1 MDVLGYEGKRV
12 IVTGAGSG
20 MGAATARLLVELGAE
35 VHAIDV
41 KKPDT
46 AGLASFSEC
55 DLRDPR
61 QIEPTVAK
69 IGSVVNML
77 FNCAGLPNTFPDLDV
92 MLVNFCGLR
101 HLTEQVIP
109 NMLVGADSAIASIAS
124 TAGIGWMANLELL
137 GPLLATTDFAEA
149 HAWCEEH
156 PTALANAYGLSKEAI
171 NAYTAFRSF
180 PLATQGIRINCLN
193 PGPTDTPMMPEFEKA
208 VGKEYMDTF
217 PVPLGRHAVAEEQA
231 WPLVFLNSPRAS
243 FVTGVQFDA
252 DGGFKGALFSGQIDP
267 SVLMPPQ
274 EPESRRESTGA
285 P

>member
-12 IVTGAGSG
+12 IVTGAASG
-20 MGAATARLLVELGAE
+20 MGAATASILVDLGAE
-35 VHAIDV
+35 VHAIDI
-41 KKPDT
+41 KKPD
-46 AGLASFSEC
+46 ASGLASFTEC
-55 DLRDPR
+55 DLREPA
-61 QIEPTVAK
+61 QIDSAVDR

-101 HLTEQVIP
+101 HLTERVVP
-109 NMLVGADSAIASIAS
+109 NMTSDGAIACIAS
-124 TAGIGWMANLELL
+124 TAGIGWLQNMETL
-137 GPLLATTDFAEA
+137 GGLVFTPDFAA
-149 HAWCEEH
+149 AKQWCVEH
-156 PTALANAYGLSKEAI
+156 PKLLANAYGLSKEAI

-180 PLATQGIRINCLN
+180 ALAQEGVRINCLN

-208 VGKEYMDTF
+208 VGKAYMDNF

-252 DGGFKGALFSGQIDP
+252 DGGFKGGLFTGQIDP
-267 SVLMPPQ
+267 TVLMP
-274 EPESRRESTGA
+274 EGLDA
-285 P
+285 